1 MADFEQSFKGR
12 LKMTKLQAIA
22 KVFFFIIGVNAFVDA
37 VGALRRCYFGSADGN
52 EWFLHSLFGLFFYG
66 LIAYFLIFQ
75 SDKLA
80 VKLGKNSEEATEQ
93 WVVRLF
99 IGAGIFAGGLLLAGS
114 IREYYLLGDLFKTI
128 AVLPTEICRWISSNE
143 MPTLAWLIKMAAALY
158 LLFGMKRFIRWQISK
173 LKSLNLAIKA
183 D

>member
-1 MADFEQSFKGR
+1 
-12 LKMTKLQAIA
+12 MTKLQATA

-37 VGALRRCYFGSADGN
+37 VRALRRCYFGSADGN

-114 IREYYLLGDLFKTI
+114 IKEYYLLGDLFKAI
-128 AVLPTEICRWISSNE
+128 LVLPSEISRWVSSNE
-143 MPTLAWLIKMAAALY
+143 MLTLLNMDSRKNMQIVAWLVKMVVALY

-173 LKSLNLAIKA
+173 LKSLNLAIEA